1 MLEPLM
7 PFIVIDERRL
17 LDGEVEE
24 MLANQHLPYGL
35 VLNRRSLLIWVGS
48 AVVLSA
54 QAPNAMA
61 QGSQLSDAII
71 HGGIALSQAR
81 YVIQETIRATFNLFN
96 DTREVQRRPT
106 FAAVSTLELGI
117 VEQELVFAEL
127 LPKTTKV
134 ICHSGF
140 EARVVGKNDYLAQT
154 QVSKAS
160 TGFIV
165 QQ

>member
-1 MLEPLM
+1 M
-7 PFIVIDERRL
+7 PFVVIDERRL

-24 MLANQHLPYGL
+24 MLAYQRLHPGMA
-35 VLNRRSLLIWVGS
+35 LNRRGLLLSIGS
-48 AVVLSA
+48 AVVLSI
-54 QAPNAMA
+54 QANPNAVA

-71 HGGIALSQAR
+71 QGGIALSKAR
-81 YVIQETIRATFNLFN
+81 YAIQETIRATFSLLN

-127 LPKTTKV
+127 LPRTTKV
-134 ICHSGF
+134 IHHSGF
-140 EARVVGKNDYLAQT
+140 EARVIGKNDYLAKT
-154 QVSKAS
+154 QVSRAS
-160 TGFIV
+160 MGFIV